1 MGTKEEF
8 KNIKDINDLAL
19 FLNVDVQEL
28 NFLLYARNQNNY
40 INFKIPKKNG
50 EPREIYSPKRQLKY
64 IQRKLLDVF
73 YEFYNDNSIVY
84 GFLKNKS
91 IVDNSKK
98 HIGKKCVINIDLKD
112 FFPSITF
119 YRINGLL
126 QKSPFNFKRDISI
139 IIANLLTYNNF
150 LPQGAPTSPLLSNF
164 ICRSLDREL
173 SKYAKIHD
181 AIYTRYA
188 DDITFSVN
196 NNNAVKYFIDEIDE
210 VSVNSTLEDII
221 KRNGFQV
228 NEKKVRK
235 SYIESHQEV
244 TGIVVNEKP
253 NINQNYYYRLR
264 SMIHAWDNFGLEAA
278 AKEHCKKINTTYT
291 ESAQKYYR
299 NKVIGMLNYFKMVCG
314 ESDLR
319 YIKLASLVNKLCE
332 NHILKVNYDF
342 NSLYEN
348 CVYNISTSELKTNDC
363 GFGTAFKVKDF
374 YITCRHCIFQDGEVI
389 DYKKDAYIFKN
400 SDMVGVKI
408 RILHVSMKN
417 DFVIFDIPGKFIPQ
431 HFQIS
436 KDEIRIGNDVSII
449 GFPDYIRGDNTS
461 IINARITNDRRMP
474 KEESIIWVLDR
485 QIQLG
490 LSGGPVINRDDNKL
504 IGMIVFG
511 SNNSSNA
518 ETNNGFIPIHAIIDE
533 YKNNEVEE

>member
-19 FLNVDVQEL
+19 FLNVNVQEL

-40 INFKIPKKNG
+40 TYFKIPKKDGNY
-50 EPREIYSPKRQLKY
+50 REIYSPKRQLKY

-73 YEFYNDNSIVY
+73 YGFYNDNSNVY

-264 SMIHAWDNFGLEAA
+264 SMIHAWEKFGLEDA

-291 ESAQKYYR
+291 ESAQNYYKS
-299 NKVIGMLNYFKMVCG
+299 KVIGMLNYFKMVCG
-314 ESDLR
+314 ANDSR
-319 YIKLASLVNKLCE
+319 YIRLATKVNMLCNHDQLLIDYDLQSLTDCSVYLIGDFVNKNFCT
-332 NHILKVNYDF
+332 KW
-342 NSLYEN
+342 
-348 CVYNISTSELKTNDC
+348 
-363 GFGTAFKVKDF
+363 GTAFKVKDYF
-374 YITCRHCIFQDGEVI
+374 ITCRHCVI
-389 DYKKDAYIFKN
+389 EQGCKQTDDTTAYIFN
-400 SDMVGVKI
+400 INNDIGMEI
-408 RILHVSMKN
+408 EILYTSYKN
-417 DFVIFDIPGKFIPQ
+417 DFLIFKVPNLYKPQ
-431 HFQIS
+431 YFHAN
-436 KDEIRIGNDVSII
+436 KNEINVGQKVKIV
-449 GFPDYIRGDNTS
+449 GFPDYVVGDHIS
-461 IINARITNDRRMP
+461 RIEASITNDIKLP
-474 KEESIIWVLDR
+474 DENDICWVVDR
-485 QIQLG
+485 QIQPG
-490 LSGGPVINRDDNKL
+490 LSGGPVLDESNNV
-504 IGMIVFG
+504 IGMIVYG
-511 SNNSSNA
+511 CTNIDDG
-518 ETNNGFIPIHAIIDE
+518 ETKNGFLSINTIINE
-533 YKNNEVEE
+533 YNNRNKN